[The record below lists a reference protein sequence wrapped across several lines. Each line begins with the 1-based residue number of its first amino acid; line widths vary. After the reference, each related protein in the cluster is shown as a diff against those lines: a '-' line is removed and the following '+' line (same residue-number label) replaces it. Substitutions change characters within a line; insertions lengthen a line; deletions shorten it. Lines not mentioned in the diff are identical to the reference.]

1 MHPGLNKAPVCTG
14 GFVQQ
19 GNVIHRYNTT
29 RKAHSPCG
37 LWTLHKHWECDTHT
51 HVIILH
57 LHAHTHKL
65 GLNGMTQNNHFHMHT
80 CEYANLAWI
89 IVLIIISPVCSA
101 SGGELFKL
109 IAVDPIPEN
118 QAREVVW
125 QLLEGVSHLHS
136 FNVVHLDLK
145 VCTPVNNM
153 ICEQLLDTS
162 HCSNT
167 SHNICQ
173 KHHGE

>member
-1 MHPGLNKAPVCTG
+1 MDYSM
-14 GFVQQ
+14 
-19 GNVIHRYNTT
+19 R
-29 RKAHSPCG
+29 
-37 LWTLHKHWECDTHT
+37 CDTHT

-65 GLNGMTQNNHFHMHT
+65 GLNGMTQNNHFHTHT

-153 ICEQLLDTS
+153 IRHGFVCLHPCVLE
-162 HCSNT
+162 CSIYWNLPMPSCIAGLAACVRSDYFVAFRLGKMT
-167 SHNICQ
+167 CRCVCVCTLSF
-173 KHHGE
+173 